1 MPEAA
6 VPSPPIVVGRVR
18 KPHGLKGDLSV
29 FPLTD
34 DPDGVFTRGRELQLV
49 DLEGKVIGAVTVAH
63 ARTYHRECLMH
74 LVDHEKREAVEGYRG
89 LFLAVPR
96 GEMEPLAEGE
106 VYLRDLIGWAVRS
119 EADEPLGLV
128 SDVYELPQGPVIEIQ
143 GPKREFLLP
152 LRPEYVKQM
161 DRDAKRVIV
170 SVPEGLLE

>member
-1 MPEAA
+1 MTDAA
-6 VPSPPIVVGRVR
+6 APPIVVGRVR
-18 KPHGLKGDLSV
+18 KPHGLKGELSV

-34 DPDGVFTRGRELQLV
+34 DPDGVFTRGRVLKLV
-49 DLEGKVIGAVTVAH
+49 DLEGTVIGSVTVEQ
-63 ARTYHRECLMH
+63 ARTYHRECLMR
-74 LVDHEKREAVEGYRG
+74 LVDHGKREAVDGYRG

-96 GEMEPLAEGE
+96 EEMAPLAEGE
-106 VYLRDLIGWAVRS
+106 VYLRDLIGWAVRN

-152 LRPEYVKQM
+152 LGPEYVKQM
-161 DRDAKRVIV
+161 DRETKRVIV